1 MRAGRTIGGQA
12 GLQHRVRDSAQD
24 ARTFLSRNASAAVA
38 GFIIVDVCFLAMRRC
53 RRLEPPGRARRS
65 LHERVRAGCAAARGV
80 GAALW
85 SAEGGGTAEAR
96 AHQGPKLQLQKL
108 LPNTTLQQMRVQNGD
123 MLLLQ
128 QPSQGQ
134 SVLS

>member
-1 MRAGRTIGGQA
+1 M
-12 GLQHRVRDSAQD
+12 RDSAQD

-108 LPNTTLQQMRVQNGD
+108 LPNKTLQQMRVQNGD